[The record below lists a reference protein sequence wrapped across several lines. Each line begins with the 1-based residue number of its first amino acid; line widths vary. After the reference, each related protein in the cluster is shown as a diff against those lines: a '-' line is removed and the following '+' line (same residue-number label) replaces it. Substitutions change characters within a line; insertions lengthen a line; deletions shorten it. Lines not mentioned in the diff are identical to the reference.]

1 MTTPRDLLIIAMDM
15 AATHSVDRGDLSLAL
30 AGAEAID
37 LLDAEVI
44 ELDGERIVPGPPLPL
59 ADRLLNQAASSLT
72 REPPYEPVGDWLWRR
87 GRGLPGA
94 YLDTLEADGDAVR
107 ERHRRWLLFH
117 TSELVLV
124 DSSARRRATYRLRS
138 DEPVLATLAAAVGIN
153 APGAPESPTVT
164 RVDDVATATVLTAV
178 DDALGELAAER
189 QRRAQ
194 RRDDATA
201 DNVRRGY

>member
-15 AATHSVDRGDLSLAL
+15 ASSHSVDRGDLSLAL
-30 AGAEAID
+30 AGAEAVD
-37 LLDAEVI
+37 LLDARAIGLE
-44 ELDGERIVPGPPLPL
+44 GERIVPGPPLPL
-59 ADRLLNQAASSLT
+59 ADRMLKRAAASLT
-72 REPPYEPVGDWLWRR
+72 REPPYEPVGEWLWRR
-87 GRGLPGA
+87 GRGLPEA

-107 ERHRRWLLFH
+107 ERHRRWMVFH

-124 DSSARRRATYRLRS
+124 DSSARRRAADRLRS
-138 DEPVLATLAAAVGIN
+138 DEPVLATLAAAVGISD
-153 APGAPESPTVT
+153 PSTPESPTVT

-178 DDALGELAAER
+178 DDALGELAVER